1 MNRISNVWSGYK
13 QGRENGRFWSSVNRV
28 RVLGSGP
35 HIPTQLFWEYPP
47 PPELYCKEEKLFLL
61 LVFNKI
67 CLPCNWHFSIDVFS
81 KKQMCVNGT
90 HVYRT
95 QLMIVEIMK
104 CYELS
109 RLREV
114 WNGLL
119 KIYFIPRLLLNK
131 FSISQNVGWG
141 DEVYLAYYLSFPHT

>member
-1 MNRISNVWSGYK
+1 LQLTNCSLVSIVIFRMKCRRRRTKAFKSTNLTKFVWFMM
-13 QGRENGRFWSSVNRV
+13 QC
-28 RVLGSGP
+28 
-35 HIPTQLFWEYPP
+35 
-47 PPELYCKEEKLFLL
+47 LYCKEKKLFPL

-67 CLPCNWHFSIDVFS
+67 CLPCHWHFSTDVFS
-81 KKQMCVNGT
+81 KKQMCVNRT

-104 CYELS
+104 CYDLS

-119 KIYFIPRLLLNK
+119 KIYFIPRLLMNI

-141 DEVYLAYYLSFPHT
+141 NELYLAYYLSFPHT